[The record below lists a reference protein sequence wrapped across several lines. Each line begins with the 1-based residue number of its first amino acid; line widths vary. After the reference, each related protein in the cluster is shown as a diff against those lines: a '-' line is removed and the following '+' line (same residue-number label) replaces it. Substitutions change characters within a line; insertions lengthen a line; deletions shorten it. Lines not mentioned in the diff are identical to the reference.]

1 VGSSKAANRAVSRN
15 QISRNQVSKLR
26 RPDAKAVSRAVSK
39 AVVANKVDNKAVS
52 RAHKIVRLSFALPQ
66 KRKSPGVSLGDF
78 CCAVWR
84 LKKRA

>member
-1 VGSSKAANRAVSRN
+1 
-15 QISRNQVSKLR
+15 
-26 RPDAKAVSRAVSK
+26 
-39 AVVANKVDNKAVS
+39 VVANKVANKAVS